1 MRLAYQSQRQS
12 PEERIRTRALR
23 FQHLVNGNSD
33 GFDDGVA
40 MKSLTS
46 TSMKSSASQAKPPN
60 SGVSV
65 RRFKGSFTFDNPDY

>member
-33 GFDDGVA
+33 GFDDG
-40 MKSLTS
+40 
-46 TSMKSSASQAKPPN
+46 
-60 SGVSV
+60 
-65 RRFKGSFTFDNPDY
+65 RRDEEPDIDFDEEFS